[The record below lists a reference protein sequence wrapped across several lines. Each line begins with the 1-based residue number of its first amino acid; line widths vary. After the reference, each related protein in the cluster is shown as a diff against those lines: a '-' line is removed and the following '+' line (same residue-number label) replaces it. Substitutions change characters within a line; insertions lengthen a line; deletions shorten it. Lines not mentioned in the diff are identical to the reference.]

1 MVARRSVLTPRFCC
15 CAFNWLQGALHCAAS
30 VRLLS
35 SVVLGASPADTVLVR
50 GTLHV
55 NASLAFAQNALWKAG
70 ALVTGTQGARFERR
84 AQPQKSGLAP
94 CGAHS

>member
-1 MVARRSVLTPRFCC
+1 M
-15 CAFNWLQGALHCAAS
+15 
-30 VRLLS
+30 RLLS

-84 AQPQKSGLAP
+84 VQPQKAALLLAARTLKRRKAIP
-94 CGAHS
+94 GHAIAAVRAL